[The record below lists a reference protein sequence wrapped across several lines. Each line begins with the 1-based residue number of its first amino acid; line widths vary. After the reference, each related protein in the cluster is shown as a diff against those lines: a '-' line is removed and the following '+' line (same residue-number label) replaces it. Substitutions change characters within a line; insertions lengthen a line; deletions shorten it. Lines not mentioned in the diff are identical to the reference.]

1 MKKIIILTGTSRG
14 LGAALAE
21 QVVRAPTGDTDLA
34 TTHVVTLA
42 RKPSEALERL
52 AQAHHTQLTQ
62 IFVDLNDP
70 AAILEAGK
78 QLHLLT
84 RDVDCVRMIQNAGV
98 VTPIAQAQDLTDL
111 QVINQAFQVNI
122 TAPIYLT
129 AQVLSASPHTTDRRI
144 MLISSG
150 AGRSPSSGWGVYCAT
165 KAAMDRYAECAQL
178 DEGERARIV
187 SMAPGVIDTPMQE
200 TIRATPK
207 AALPSLDRFLD
218 FHQNK
223 QLASPEDVARR
234 LLLALE
240 SENFGKTTIDDI
252 RQHTFTS

>member
-21 QVVRAPTGDTDLA
+21 QIVRAPTAPSDLA
-34 TTHVVTLA
+34 TTHIVTLA
-42 RKPSEALERL
+42 RTHSESLERL
-52 AQAHHTQLTQ
+52 AKAHHTQLTQ
-62 IFVDLNDP
+62 LLVDLNDP
-70 AAILEAGK
+70 AAIVEVGK
-78 QLHLLT
+78 QLHALT
-84 RDVDCVRMIQNAGV
+84 TGNECVRMIQNAGV

-111 QVINQAFQVNI
+111 QLINQAFQVNI

-129 AQVLSASPHTTDRRI
+129 AQVLSASQQTTDRRI

-178 DEGERARIV
+178 DQGERARIV
-187 SMAPGVIDTPMQE
+187 SMAPGVIDTSMQE

-207 AALPSLDRFLD
+207 TALPSLDRFLD

-223 QLASPEDVARR
+223 QLASPQEVARR

-240 SENFGKTTIDDI
+240 SASFGNTTIDDI
-252 RQHTFTS
+252 RQHP

>member
-1 MKKIIILTGTSRG
+1 MNKIIILTGTSRG

-21 QVVRAPTGDTDLA
+21 QVVRAPTAARDLA
-34 TTHVVTLA
+34 TTHIVTLA
-42 RKPSEALERL
+42 RKHSEALERL
-52 AQAHHTQLTQ
+52 AQAHDTKLTQ
-62 IFVDLNDP
+62 IVADLND
-70 AAILEAGK
+70 ATAIVEAGK
-78 QLHLLT
+78 QLHALT
-84 RDVDCVRMIQNAGV
+84 TGVQCVRMIHNAGV
-98 VTPIAQAQDLTDL
+98 VTPIAQSRDLTDL
-111 QVINQAFQVNI
+111 LAINRAFQVNI

-129 AQVLSASPHTTDRRI
+129 AQVLSASAQTSDRRI

-178 DEGERARIV
+178 DEGAHARIV
-187 SMAPGVIDTPMQE
+187 SMAPGVIDTAMQE

-207 AALPSLDRFLD
+207 SALPSLERFVE
-218 FHQNK
+218 FQQNK

-240 SENFGKTTIDDI
+240 SDDFGKITIDDI
-252 RQHTFTS
+252 RQHTLTS